1 MFIPLIGA
9 LAAATVVATAF
20 AQQAADRGALI
31 IRRGADTLVVDRFV
45 RAADTLRGSV
55 QVRGQPRID
64 YLALLGPGETV
75 RSLLM
80 GVFAAGGAPDAP
92 PLQRVRVVMQ
102 GDTAIVE
109 TAAGTQRVPTR
120 AGAVPSFNNALA
132 ISELFTRRA
141 RATGGVAD
149 IPYFSLSGG
158 MTLDVR
164 VRPVSAESV
173 TVAIAQQVERLK
185 VDPMGRILGGII
197 VGAGFEFARL
207 GPDAADGLVST
218 LRDTTVAPKPDYS
231 APAGAPYTAEEVRVA
246 GPGGIQLGGT
256 FTRPSTGRAPF
267 AAVVTI
273 TGSGQQDRDEFIP
286 FAGGIRLFR
295 QVADTLGRRGI
306 AVLRLDDRGVG
317 ASGGMAAGSTSA
329 DFADD
334 IRAAIAYLRARKD
347 IDPHRIGLVG
357 HSEGGAIAPMIA
369 ATDTDLRALVMMG
382 TPGEPGI
389 EISMAQNKYLVDR
402 DTTLTPLQ
410 RDSLLRAARAA
421 LDPAKQADPWVKS
434 WMSYDPATTARQ
446 VKVAT
451 LVLQGE
457 TDRQVP
463 ANQAWKLAA
472 LVRAGGNRDVT
483 VRVFPSTNHL
493 FVHDPNGDFTAYDR
507 LPTNQVSPEVLG
519 VLADWLVA
527 KLGTADGQSRVAP
540 LLDPANPAWRE
551 RAPDVSH
558 LRFETTRGVFVLEL
572 HRAWGPIGAD
582 RVYNLARLGYYD
594 DTRLH
599 RVRADIM
606 HFGIHGDPAVNAVW
620 SRAEL
625 PDDPPRSTNRRGT
638 FALAFPAR
646 PNSRT
651 TQIYINKTDNPR
663 SDADAFTVLGTVVE
677 GMAVVDSL
685 YAGYGEESGGGMRQG
700 KQGPLLEGGNA
711 FMDRVYPRLDRILRV
726 TVSTVR

>member
-1 MFIPLIGA
+1 MFITTFGA
-9 LAAATVVATAF
+9 LVVATVVIAVP

-45 RAADTLRGSV
+45 RLADTLRGSV

-64 YLALLGPGETV
+64 YLAMLGPGETV
-75 RSLLM
+75 RTLLM
-80 GVFAAGGAPDAP
+80 GVFAAGAAPNAP
-92 PLQRVRVVMQ
+92 PLQRIRVVMR

-132 ISELFTRRA
+132 LSELFTRRA

-158 MTLDVR
+158 ITLDVR
-164 VRPVSAESV
+164 VRPVSADSV
-173 TVAIAQQVERLK
+173 TVAIAQQVERLE

-197 VGAGFEFARL
+197 VGAGLEFARL
-207 GPDAADGLVST
+207 GPEAADGLITT
-218 LRDTTVAPKPDYS
+218 LRDTTIAPRPDYS
-231 APAGAPYTAEEVRVA
+231 APAGAPYTAEEVRVT
-246 GPGGIQLGGT
+246 GPRGIQLGGT
-256 FTRPSTGRAPF
+256 LTLPSGGRAPF

-317 ASGGMAAGSTSA
+317 ASGGVAAGSTSA

-334 IRAAIAYLRARKD
+334 IRAAIAWLRARRD
-347 IDPHRIGLVG
+347 IDPDRIGVVG

-369 ATDTDLRALVMMG
+369 ATDPRLRALVAMAA
-382 TPGEPGI
+382 PGEPGI

-410 RDSLLRAARAA
+410 RDSLLRAARSA

-434 WMSYDPATTARQ
+434 WMSYDPAPTARQ
-446 VKVAT
+446 VKAAT
-451 LVLQGE
+451 LILQGA

-463 ANQAWKLAA
+463 LNQAEKLAA
-472 LVRAGGNRDVT
+472 LIRAGGNHDVT

-493 FVHDPNGDFTAYDR
+493 FVEDSSGDFTAYDKLR
-507 LPTNQVSPEVLG
+507 TNRVNPAVLG
-519 VLADWLVA
+519 ALADWLA
-527 KLGTADGQSRVAP
+527 IKLPSTSPA
-540 LLDPANPAWRE
+540 LLDPGHEEWRKPAP
-551 RAPDVSH
+551 AVSR
-558 LRFETTRGVFVLEL
+558 LRFETTKGVFVLEL
-572 HRAWGPIGAD
+572 HRDWGPIGAD

-599 RVRADIM
+599 RVRADIA

-620 SRAEL
+620 SKAEL
-625 PDDPPRSTNRRGT
+625 RDDPPRSTNRRGT

-685 YAGYGEESGGGMRQG
+685 YAGYGESSGGGMRQG
-700 KQGPLLEGGNA
+700 KQGPLLEGGNE
-711 FMDRVYPRLDRILRV
+711 FMDRSYPRLDRILRV
-726 TVSTVR
+726 TVVTVR